1 MRSKSLLIE
10 STPDLKGKRRFPWIY
25 VPSIY
30 FAEGLPWVLVN
41 LVSVTMYATLGV
53 SNSTIGLVTS
63 NLAWAWTFKMLW
75 SPYVDSYLTK
85 RIWLIMMQF
94 AISIVILLAAFSMQ
108 MDSYFVITVILFGLI
123 AFLSATNDISIDGYY
138 MLSLSKEQQA
148 FFVGIRSLF
157 YRISMIFGT
166 GVLVFLAGIFEESH
180 TIQVSWMLVLLIA
193 GGLFLLISIFHMF
206 YLPRYESPKKI
217 HRQNKVRKGEG
228 IPFVKVF
235 RLYFTQNKIGPV
247 IAFILL
253 YRFGEAMISKML
265 PPFLINSTE
274 VGGLGLSTTE
284 LGLIQGTLGITGLI
298 TGGILGGWLI
308 YKFGLKKCIWPL
320 AFALNLPNLLYIY
333 LAYAKPDISIIYVIV
348 GFEQFGY
355 GLGFS
360 SFMMFL
366 IHVSKGEFKTSFY
379 AISTGIMALGLNLPG
394 MLSGFVQEW
403 LGYKYFFIL
412 VSILTIPGML
422 TLFFIPLDDNRG
434 TS

>member
-1 MRSKSLLIE
+1 MKSKSLLIE
-10 STPDLKGKRRFPWIY
+10 SSPDLRGNRRFPWLY

-63 NLAWAWTFKMLW
+63 NLAWAWAFKMLW
-75 SPYVDSYLTK
+75 SPYIDSYLTK
-85 RIWLIMMQF
+85 RTWLIIMQF
-94 AISIVILLAAFSMQ
+94 SISSVLILVGFSMQ
-108 MDSYFVITVILFGLI
+108 LDNYFVITVVLFSII

-166 GVLVFLAGIFEESH
+166 GVLVFLAGMFEESYS
-180 TIQVSWMLVLLIA
+180 IQKSWMLVFLAA
-193 GGLFLLISIFHMF
+193 GGLFLLISIFHMY
-206 YLPRYESPKKI
+206 YLPRYESAKDNIRRENAK
-217 HRQNKVRKGEG
+217 RGEG
-228 IPFVKVF
+228 IPFIKVF
-235 RLYFTQNKIGPV
+235 RMYFTQNKIGPV

-265 PPFLINSTE
+265 PPFLINSTD
-274 VGGLGLSTTE
+274 VGGLGLSTTD

-320 AFALNLPNLLYIY
+320 ALALNMPNLLYIY
-333 LAYAKPDISIIYVIV
+333 LAYVIPDISIIYIIV

-366 IHVSKGEFKTSFY
+366 IHVSKGEYKTSFY

-394 MLSGFVQEW
+394 MLSGFIQEW
-403 LGYKYFFIL
+403 LGYRYFFIL
-412 VSILTIPGML
+412 ASITTIPGML
-422 TLFFIPLDDNRG
+422 TLFFIPLDDNKG